1 MLSLKDLN
9 LRFNP
14 FEKQVV
20 YDYEDFIS
28 QPFLLT
34 ETLKMLK
41 LGVTLNLQ
49 SESSLYYVILGE
61 RGSGKTTAL
70 MFLKDVVE
78 HGGNER
84 CIAKYE
90 RSIRGMGSYSGLV
103 AKLLPD
109 SRPIYREETSSAL
122 GTLKGY
128 LYGKKY
134 YWFIDVPDM
143 IARQEME
150 VMLRGLELLLGFKN
164 ISVIIAMNRSHYDR
178 SFDYSEILGK
188 FMVFQLRPFSLE
200 ECEELI
206 TKRIEN
212 ASDGEPRLR
221 FTENAIAKI
230 NEITKGI
237 PRNIISACSS
247 ILLKYMQE
255 TDEIV
260 EIDEEFVARVLS
272 GSYARKIL
280 DERVKPPLR
289 ENLWKL
295 YTFIKTEFNGRVD
308 NETKL
313 AATCYEKF
321 GMSRSTLRRRL
332 VKLEK
337 LGLITIRKSEKNM
350 WSNVIEVAV

>member
-1 MLSLKDLN
+1 M
-9 LRFNP
+9 
-14 FEKQVV
+14 
-20 YDYEDFIS
+20 
-28 QPFLLT
+28 
-34 ETLKMLK
+34 
-41 LGVTLNLQ
+41 
-49 SESSLYYVILGE
+49 
-61 RGSGKTTAL
+61 
-70 MFLKDVVE
+70 
-78 HGGNER
+78 
-84 CIAKYE
+84 
-90 RSIRGMGSYSGLV
+90 
-103 AKLLPD
+103 
-109 SRPIYREETSSAL
+109 
-122 GTLKGY
+122 
-128 LYGKKY
+128 
-134 YWFIDVPDM
+134 
-143 IARQEME
+143 
-150 VMLRGLELLLGFKN
+150 
-164 ISVIIAMNRSHYDR
+164 
-178 SFDYSEILGK
+178 
-188 FMVFQLRPFSLE
+188 E